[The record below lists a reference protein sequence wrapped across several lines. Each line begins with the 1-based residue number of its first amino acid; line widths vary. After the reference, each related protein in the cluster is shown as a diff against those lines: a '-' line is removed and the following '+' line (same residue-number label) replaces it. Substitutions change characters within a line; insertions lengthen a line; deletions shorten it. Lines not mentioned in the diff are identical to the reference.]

1 MPVKGILK
9 VTPGFGA
16 VQQVEAAVTPQAE
29 AVGAGRRVGAR
40 GDGSESGA
48 FG

>member
-16 VQQVEAAVTPQAE
+16 VQQVEAVVTPQAE
-29 AVGAGRRVGAR
+29 AVGAGQVGAR
-40 GDGSESGA
+40 GDGSES
-48 FG
+48 